1 MKVVIYARF
10 SSHAQNEQ
18 SIEGQ
23 LKACHEFAQRNNYRI
38 VGEYI
43 DRALSGTNDNRPEFQ
58 RMMADSNQKQFEGIL
73 VYQLDRFTRNRY
85 DSAIYKSKLKKN
97 GVRVFS
103 ARENISD
110 DASGILLEGIIE
122 SLGEY
127 YSVEL
132 SQKIKRGQALNA
144 EKLLVTGGYPP
155 FGFKTVDKKYVIDE
169 DKAPFVK
176 IIFDMYANGHTVK
189 EIIDYLNS
197 MSLKTAT
204 GVPFNKNSIRKILMN
219 KRYTGV
225 YMFNGS
231 EVKNGLPRIIDDSL
245 FEKVNQIIQKNK
257 KAPARSRAKDEY
269 LLTTK
274 MYCGVCGEM
283 MIGVSGTSKTGKTH
297 KYYICKNARKR
308 QCEKDVV
315 KKDFIEDLVV
325 HEARRILSKKNIASI
340 AKEVVRMSKV
350 SQESSILAGLE
361 RRHSD
366 NQKSIK
372 NLMSAIEMG
381 NITDII
387 TKRIYEINVE
397 QAELEK
403 QIVEERKG
411 RVVLTLH
418 DVEFFLNQLK
428 LGRMN
433 DIKYRKALINT
444 FVSTIYAYDDK
455 IVIVFNTG
463 DRTTKLTEEVQNSVE
478 ILMSEYTSSTM
489 NSSAPPIW

>member
-132 SQKIKRGQALNA
+132 SQKIKRGQALSA

-225 YMFNGS
+225 YMFNG
-231 EVKNGLPRIIDDSL
+231 D
-245 FEKVNQIIQKNK
+245 
-257 KAPARSRAKDEY
+257 
-269 LLTTK
+269 
-274 MYCGVCGEM
+274 
-283 MIGVSGTSKTGKTH
+283 
-297 KYYICKNARKR
+297 RK
-308 QCEKDVV
+308 
-315 KKDFIEDLVV
+315 
-325 HEARRILSKKNIASI
+325 
-340 AKEVVRMSKV
+340 
-350 SQESSILAGLE
+350 
-361 RRHSD
+361 
-366 NQKSIK
+366 
-372 NLMSAIEMG
+372 
-381 NITDII
+381 
-387 TKRIYEINVE
+387 
-397 QAELEK
+397 
-403 QIVEERKG
+403 
-411 RVVLTLH
+411 
-418 DVEFFLNQLK
+418 
-428 LGRMN
+428 
-433 DIKYRKALINT
+433 
-444 FVSTIYAYDDK
+444 ST
-455 IVIVFNTG
+455 
-463 DRTTKLTEEVQNSVE
+463 RL
-478 ILMSEYTSSTM
+478 
-489 NSSAPPIW
+489 NSSH